1 VSQYPHWRGGGVAF
15 AQSASCSNSGPYPF
29 GLTEPEIEAVTL
41 NLLQHEE
48 PNLTQV
54 PADVLAYM
62 KWQFSGGSMQCW
74 KYPGLCELYGQQKA
88 GQFLAEYITMIRKL
102 PNAADYA
109 VMTDSLLDEYDD
121 YAETATPYALP
132 AGASGYYA
140 QCMGIYAPGQV
151 WDPAVTEDPDS
162 TDGVTLHLG
171 RARYFI
177 GGHNWA
183 RGTAVPQ
190 NGEDVCMDAV
200 FYTQLPGGNGRA
212 KEKSVTNACREDRKV
227 ITGKMGG
234 PRLYLVSFRTD
245 GAAARAHGDEAEG
258 EACWEAVINGTS
270 ANGNLVN
277 CNGAVY
283 Y

>member
-140 QCMGIYAPGQV
+140 QCMGIYAPGV
-151 WDPAVTEDPDS
+151 SYPLPVEEDPDP
-162 TDGVTLHLG
+162 TDGVELALG

-183 RGTAVPQ
+183 RGTASPQ
-190 NGEDVCMDAV
+190 NGEMVCMDAT
-200 FYTQLPGGNGRA
+200 FYTYLPGSVAKWKEVSNECRA
-212 KEKSVTNACREDRKV
+212 NRKV
-227 ITGKMGG
+227 VTGRLGG
-234 PRLYLVSFRTD
+234 PRNNPVSFRTD
-245 GAAARAHGDEAEG
+245 DAAARAHGDEATG
-258 EACWEAVINGTS
+258 AACYVAVMSGTS
-270 ANGNLVN
+270 SSPAAAN

-283 Y
+283 P